1 MTLPGLEVA
10 PHELGALGVSA
21 TRHVE
26 RLRASGMLGPALEL
40 RAALVLELAQRISR
54 APAYAVAP
62 LAAQLR
68 EALDDLPEQGG
79 DAWDALITAIRGAAR
94 CPNCP
99 CPACVAARAE
109 LEVNA

>member
-1 MTLPGLEVA
+1 MSLPGLELS
-10 PHELGALGVSA
+10 PTRGGALATAS

-26 RLRASGMLGPALEL
+26 RLRESGMLGPALEL
-40 RAALVLELAQRISR
+40 RAALVLELAERITR

-79 DAWDALITAIRGAAR
+79 DAWDALITAIRSAAR
-94 CPNCP
+94 CDRCP
-99 CPACVAARAE
+99 CDDCTAARLE
-109 LEVNA
+109 LVDQ